1 MEILLNSITLRNFK
15 QYQDETFHFGRGK
28 NVISGHN
35 ASGKTTIKNA
45 LLWCLTGVDEDGKKD
60 GSAIRTV
67 GAPIEACP
75 DVTVTLSIDG
85 VVTTFR
91 RVLEATFTGRGTERT
106 YKGDSNACFIDS
118 VPINVTEFASRLK
131 EYFPIDPSL
140 WLDVYYFAE
149 KMSADE
155 RRELLVSNFATLTD
169 EDIFDRL
176 PQYAELRELS
186 KNKSVEVIKA
196 QNKEIEKSCTAAL
209 GRGKTIGTLQARID
223 ECFRTII
230 PNVSS
235 AESIEK
241 DIVTI
246 EEDIEELSKP
256 NDNEAKIKSIKE
268 QVAKLRRDED
278 ARRERLYVEEHEK
291 RKAAMSKIV
300 AEKDALLSKRRAMG
314 HDYGI
319 ALARYDSFSNDL
331 LVAENELMAI
341 LSDKFK
347 PTEICPTCGQAIPK
361 EQIEAAAANYY
372 EQRAIK
378 QEEVEAR
385 IQSIKAK
392 IAEAEAYSLTFPPK
406 LDELD
411 AAIAK
416 ADKKLAAISEESVET
431 PSESEEY
438 KEKLSALTNELSA
451 ITTPTIDHAKLTEL
465 TDKLKAK
472 QAQLADSKFNEKQAA
487 RIAELKAE
495 QVSANEALMNAQ
507 RIIAMCDDFT
517 LDKARL
523 IEDEISSHFGSVIR
537 FKLFDIYKNGEIK
550 NVCKLLVNDKEYR
563 ILSFSQKILAS
574 VAVIEGLS
582 KHFDFFAP
590 LAIDNSSEI
599 DENSMYSLSQTG
611 RQMLFIKVTDG
622 PLTVYAE

>member
-1 MEILLNSITLRNFK
+1 MEVLLNSIALRNFK
-15 QYQDETFHFGRGK
+15 LYQDETFHFERGK
-28 NVISGHN
+28 NVICGHN

-75 DVTVTLSIDG
+75 DVTVTLTIDG

-91 RVLEATFTGRGTERT
+91 RVLEATFTGRGADKT
-106 YKGDSNACFIDS
+106 YKGDASACFIDS
-118 VPINVTEFASRLK
+118 VPVNVSEFASRLK
-131 EYFPIDPSL
+131 EYFPIEPSL

-176 PQYAELRELS
+176 PQYAELRELAKS
-186 KNKSVEVIKA
+186 KSVDVIKA

-223 ECFRTII
+223 ECFRSII

-235 AESIEK
+235 AEIISKDIASIED
-241 DIVTI
+241 DIAA
-246 EEDIEELSKP
+246 LSIT
-256 NDNEAKIKSIKE
+256 NDTT
-268 QVAKLRRDED
+268 
-278 ARRERLYVEEHEK
+278 EK
-291 RKAAMSKIV
+291 RKAIDLQIKELTEGEQTRRRDVYKESHDKWQAALSE
-300 AEKDALLSKRRAMG
+300 AENRRGNLIQQRRDIESEQNAVS
-314 HDYGI
+314 I
-319 ALARYDSFSNDL
+319 RYDNLENDV
-331 LVAENELMAI
+331 LVAENELAGI
-341 LSDKFK
+341 LADKYE
-347 PTEICPTCGQAIPK
+347 PNEICPTCGQQIPK
-361 EQIEAAAANYY
+361 AQIEEAAANYY
-372 EQRAIK
+372 EHRAIK
-378 QEEVEAR
+378 QEQAEAR
-385 IQSIKAK
+385 IQSLKKQID
-392 IAEAEAYSLTFPPK
+392 EAEALLQTLSTELSEIKDAVSKCNIEIAQLEGKEPTMPPESK
-406 LDELD
+406 GYLRKKAALMADMEALEAPSID
-411 AAIAK
+411 PAAI
-416 ADKKLAAISEESVET
+416 
-431 PSESEEY
+431 
-438 KEKLSALTNELSA
+438 SALTNR
-451 ITTPTIDHAKLTEL
+451 
-465 TDKLKAK
+465 LKAK
-472 QAQLADSKFNEKQAA
+472 QSELADAKFNEKQTS

-495 QVSANEALMNAQ
+495 QSKMNEALTNAQ
-507 RIIAMCDDFT
+507 RIIAMCDEFT
-517 LDKARL
+517 LAKATL
-523 IEDEISSHFGSVIR
+523 IEDEISSHFGGVR

-550 NVCKLLVNDKEYR
+550 NVCKMLVNDKEYR
-563 ILSFSQKILAS
+563 ILSFSQKILSS

-582 KHFDFFAP
+582 KHFGFYAP